1 VNRINKTASRNDPA
15 FWLFVSFFSSA
26 FILLLWATDDKTVRN
41 ISFLLLGTVFMVVI
55 LRFPL
60 IGIAIIVAS
69 TPIVELLPQVSF
81 ISSALIPLGGVT
93 LFALIIYDRH
103 RSTTKSSISSL
114 EIFAVLYILWVFL
127 SNPNASFYGNDR
139 SWILTFAQL
148 LLLMWMAKRFVR
160 SEKDHQ
166 LVMVIVTLGIVLSA
180 LVAVQE
186 AGLGIELAERAAG
199 LSEGANTA
207 ARYFVYGIILLSYL
221 HSRLSEQPIKRLLT
235 LAGIVLLTLA
245 SITTGSRS
253 GFLLLGLAFFFLTQH
268 FLVGRQR
275 SITLWLTLGMGFFW
289 VLTQASGT
297 ILDPVHILDAILSGS
312 DTVGA
317 RYDFWQAGLAM
328 WLDHPIA
335 GIGIGRFRNYLLAYW
350 QSYRPIIAWTPHNT
364 YVQVL
369 SETGAI
375 GFILF
380 VTLLST
386 VFINFRSSIK
396 TLPKNLSDIQ
406 WTWSIVL
413 IILLVGSMT
422 KTDLLDKFFWFLM
435 GISVNTYDL
444 RQGATDAVFRQ
455 GVGQAYM
462 EKQDEN
468 QG

>member
-1 VNRINKTASRNDPA
+1 VNRVHKRTDRNSQA
-15 FWLFVSFFSSA
+15 FWLFISFFFSA
-26 FILLLWATDDKTVRN
+26 FVLLLWMTRDETVEN
-41 ISFLLLGTVFMVVI
+41 IVLLLLAILSGVVI

-60 IGIAIIVAS
+60 LGIAIIVAS
-69 TPIVELLPQVSF
+69 TPIVELLPQVSV
-81 ISSALIPLGGVT
+81 ISSALIPIGGFT
-93 LFALIIYDRH
+93 LFALIMDERNRH
-103 RSTTKSSISSL
+103 LTRWKLSSV
-114 EIFAVLYILWVFL
+114 EILAALYIFWVFF

-148 LLLMWMAKRFVR
+148 FLLMWMARRFVR
-160 SEKDHQ
+160 SGKDHQ
-166 LVMVIVTLGIVLSA
+166 LIMMIVTLGIVLSA
-180 LVAVQE
+180 MVAVQE
-186 AGLGIELAERAAG
+186 VGLGIGLVERTAG

-221 HSRLSEQPIKRLLT
+221 QSRLYEQPFRRLLT
-235 LAGIVLLTLA
+235 LVGIVLLTLA

-253 GFLLLGLAFFFLTQH
+253 GFLLLGLSFFFLTQR

-297 ILDPVHILDAILSGS
+297 ILDPAHILDAILSGS

-317 RYDFWQAGLAM
+317 RYDFWRAGLAM
-328 WLDHPIA
+328 WGDHPVA

-369 SETGAI
+369 SETGII
-375 GFILF
+375 GFVVFI
-380 VTLLST
+380 TLLYN
-386 VFINFRSSIK
+386 VLINFRSGIK
-396 TLPKNLSDIQ
+396 ALPRSLSDIQ

-444 RQGATDAVFRQ
+444 REGSPDPILQQ

-462 EKQDEN
+462 ERHDEN
-468 QG
+468 YR

>member
-1 VNRINKTASRNDPA
+1 VNRINRTASRNNQA

-26 FILLLWATDDKTVRN
+26 FLLLLWATNDKTIRN
-41 ISFLLLGTVFMVVI
+41 IIFLLLGTVFAVVI

-60 IGIAIIVAS
+60 IGIAIIVTS

-81 ISSALIPLGGVT
+81 ISSALIPLGGIT
-93 LFALIIYDRH
+93 LFALIVYDRD
-103 RSTTKSSISSL
+103 RNTTRWNISSL
-114 EIFAVLYILWVFL
+114 EIFATLYVLWVFF
-127 SNPNASFYGNDR
+127 SNPNASFYGNAR
-139 SWILTFAQL
+139 SWILTFTQL
-148 LLLMWMAKRFVR
+148 LLLMWMARRFVR

-166 LVMVIVTLGIVLSA
+166 LIMVIVTLGIVLSA
-180 LVAVQE
+180 IVAVRE
-186 AGLGIELAERAAG
+186 VGLGIGLAERAAG

-221 HSRLSEQPIKRLLT
+221 QSRLYEQPIKRFLT
-235 LAGIVLLTLA
+235 LAGIVLLTIA

-253 GFLLLGLAFFFLTQH
+253 GFLLLGLSFFFLTQR

-317 RYDFWQAGLAM
+317 RYDFWRAGLAM

-335 GIGIGRFRNYLLAYW
+335 GIGIGRFRNYLLPYW
-350 QSYRPIIAWTPHNT
+350 QSYRPIVAWTPHNT
-364 YVQVL
+364 YIQVL
-369 SETGAI
+369 SETGAV

-380 VTLLST
+380 ITLLST
-386 VFINFRSSIK
+386 VFINFRSSIR

-435 GISVNTYDL
+435 GISVNTYESRLDPS
-444 RQGATDAVFRQ
+444 DAVFRP
-455 GVGQAYM
+455 GLGMGYM
-462 EKQDEN
+462 ERQNEN
-468 QG
+468 

>member
-1 VNRINKTASRNDPA
+1 VNRVNKRASRNNPA

-26 FILLLWATDDKTVRN
+26 FILLLWATNDRTIRN
-41 ISFLLLGTVFMVVI
+41 VAFFLLGTVFMVVI

-60 IGIAIIVAS
+60 IGIALIVAS

-103 RSTTKSSISSL
+103 RETTKWSISSL
-114 EIFAVLYILWVFL
+114 EIFAVLYILWVFF

-139 SWILTFAQL
+139 SWILTFTQL
-148 LLLMWMAKRFVR
+148 LLLMWMARRFVR
-160 SEKDHQ
+160 SEQDHQ
-166 LVMVIVTLGIVLSA
+166 LIMVIVVLCIVLSA
-180 LVAVQE
+180 LVAIQE
-186 AGLGIELAERAAG
+186 AGLEIGLAERATG

-221 HSRLSEQPIKRLLT
+221 QSRLYEQPIKRFLT
-235 LAGIVLLTLA
+235 LAGIVLLILA

-253 GFLLLGLAFFFLTQH
+253 GFLLLGLSFFFLTQR

-275 SITLWLTLGMGFFW
+275 SITFWLTLGMGFFW

-297 ILDPVHILDAILSGS
+297 ILDPVRILDAILSGS

-317 RYDFWQAGLAM
+317 RYDFWRAGLAM
-328 WLDHPIA
+328 WLDHPIT

-369 SETGAI
+369 SETGVI
-375 GFILF
+375 GFIIF
-380 VTLLST
+380 IALLST

-444 RQGATDAVFRQ
+444 RQGAADAVFRQ

-462 EKQDEN
+462 EKT
-468 QG
+468 G

>member
-1 VNRINKTASRNDPA
+1 MNRINKRTDRNSLA
-15 FWLFVSFFSSA
+15 FWFFVSFFSSA
-26 FILLLWATDDKTVRN
+26 FILLLWVIEDEVIKNVV
-41 ISFLLLGTVFMVVI
+41 LLLLAIVFGVI
-55 LRFPL
+55 VLRFPL
-60 IGIAIIVAS
+60 LGIAIIVVS
-69 TPIVELLPQVSF
+69 TPIVELLPRVSF
-81 ISSALIPLGGVT
+81 ISSALIPIGGFT
-93 LFALIIYDRH
+93 LFALIMDDRDRH
-103 RSTTKSSISSL
+103 LERWRLSSV
-114 EIFAVLYILWVFL
+114 EILAALYIFWIFF

-148 LLLMWMAKRFVR
+148 FLLMWMARHFVR

-166 LVMVIVTLGIVLSA
+166 LIMIIVTLGVMLSA
-180 LVAVQE
+180 MVAVQE
-186 AGLGIELAERAAG
+186 VGPGIGLMERTAG

-221 HSRLSEQPIKRLLT
+221 QSRLYDQPFKRLLT
-235 LAGIVLLTLA
+235 LAGIVLLILA

-253 GFLLLGLAFFFLTQH
+253 GFLLLGLSFFFLTQR

-275 SITLWLTLGMGFFW
+275 SITLWLTVGMGFFW

-297 ILDPVHILDAILSGS
+297 ILDPAHILDAILSGS

-317 RYDFWQAGLAM
+317 RYDFWRAGLAM
-328 WLDHPIA
+328 WTDHPVA
-335 GIGIGRFRNYLLAYW
+335 GIGIGRFRSYLLAYW

-369 SETGAI
+369 SETGII
-375 GFILF
+375 GFIIF
-380 VTLLST
+380 IILLYN
-386 VFINFRSSIK
+386 VLINFRSGIK
-396 TLPKNLSDIQ
+396 VLPRSLSDIQ

-444 RQGATDAVFRQ
+444 REGNSDPILQQ
-455 GVGQAYM
+455 GVGQVYM
-462 EKQDEN
+462 ERRDEN
-468 QG
+468 HR

>member
-1 VNRINKTASRNDPA
+1 MV
-15 FWLFVSFFSSA
+15 FV
-26 FILLLWATDDKTVRN
+26 
-41 ISFLLLGTVFMVVI
+41 VVI

-60 IGIAIIVAS
+60 MGIAIIVAS

-81 ISSALIPLGGVT
+81 ISSALIPIGGIT
-93 LFALIIYDRH
+93 LFALILYERH
-103 RSTTKSSISSL
+103 RSTARWSVSSL
-114 EIFAVLYILWVFL
+114 EVIAVLYILWVFF
-127 SNPNASFYGNDR
+127 SNPSASFYGNDR

-148 LLLMWMAKRFVR
+148 LLLMWMARRFVR
-160 SEKDHQ
+160 SEEDHQ
-166 LVMVIVTLGIVLSA
+166 LIMLIVTLGILLSA
-180 LVAVQE
+180 IVAVQE
-186 AGLGIELAERAAG
+186 VGLGIGLVQRAAG

-221 HSRLSEQPIKRLLT
+221 QSRLYDQPVKRFLT

-253 GFLLLGLAFFFLTQH
+253 GFLLLGLSFFFLTQR

-297 ILDPVHILDAILSGS
+297 ILDPAHILDAVLSGS

-317 RYDFWQAGLAM
+317 RYDFWRAGLAM

-335 GIGIGRFRNYLLAYW
+335 GIGIGRFRNYLLPYW

-369 SETGAI
+369 SETGAV

-380 VTLLST
+380 MTLLST
-386 VFINFRSSIK
+386 VLINFRSGIK
-396 TLPKNLSDIQ
+396 ILPKNLSDIQ

-413 IILLVGSMT
+413 IVLLVGSMT

-435 GISVNTYDL
+435 GISVNTYDSQ
-444 RQGATDAVFRQ
+444 QGAVDAVFRRD
-455 GVGQAYM
+455 VGQAYV
-462 EKQDEN
+462 ERQDEN
-468 QG
+468 YRK